1 MEEKNITSKRKEPR
15 CFAQRLFSL
24 SKKSLTDFFD
34 KLQPPSILLKAKC
47 CYPESLDFSRLSGRR
62 FIQLENSRFPLP
74 VADKGNRLFR
84 SRASCCLLS
93 AGSSLQCGKESKGP

>member
-1 MEEKNITSKRKEPR
+1 VTPEQFHKEWATP
-15 CFAQRLFSL
+15 QLV
-24 SKKSLTDFFD
+24 KKSLLDFLTA
-34 KLQPPSILLKAKC
+34 LQPPSILLRAKC
-47 CYPESLDFSRLSGRR
+47 CYPERLEKSSLSGRR

-93 AGSSLQCGKESKGP
+93 AGSSLQCGKESKEP